1 MKRKN
6 ISLLFIEIHIWLQSI
21 ISSKVISNYNK
32 FIKFTEIIFLFP
44 NNES

>member
-21 ISSKVISNYNK
+21 ISSKFISNYNK
-32 FIKFTEIIFLFP
+32 FNQIHRDNFFV
-44 NNES
+44 S